1 MQLTVNQDANNS
13 SWHGNPYFVN
23 TRYKIQALFNKR
35 RGQRISLWRRYL
47 FAARHPHFHMKGHCN
62 WIFLRKFA
70 TTNNH

>member
-35 RGQRISLWRRYL
+35 RGQRFRYGGDVCL
-47 FAARHPHFHMKGHCN
+47 LPDIH
-62 WIFLRKFA
+62 IF
-70 TTNNH
+70 T